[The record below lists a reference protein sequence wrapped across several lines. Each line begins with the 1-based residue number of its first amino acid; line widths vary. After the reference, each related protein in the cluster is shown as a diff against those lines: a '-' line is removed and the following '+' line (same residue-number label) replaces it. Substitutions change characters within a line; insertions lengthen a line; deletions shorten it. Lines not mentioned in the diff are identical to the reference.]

1 MAKVLFR
8 LCPVLV
14 ASCFEIL
21 SWPPHHRNIK
31 GTQICRKY
39 LRMGYLICLYLS
51 LSLYTSAVTYII
63 YDLNVRQN
71 LIRSTAVFGA
81 G

>member
-1 MAKVLFR
+1 MPEV
-8 LCPVLV
+8 
-14 ASCFEIL
+14 FEDGISIL
-21 SWPPHHRNIK
+21 
-31 GTQICRKY
+31 Y
-39 LRMGYLICLYLS
+39 VYVLYLS